1 MTQLTFQQIASLR
14 YHEEENFKKGF
25 SWGAMLERRG
35 KCLTSESQTPSLV
48 ARGQT
53 DRALLRQ
60 PEVTYSLFLSI
71 CDCAVA
77 EHCITGH
84 SVTAAL
90 HNGAL
95 LCEASGS
102 REHGH
107 LALVGR
113 RQRKASQGNAMAE
126 PGSGSS
132 R

>member
-1 MTQLTFQQIASLR
+1 
-14 YHEEENFKKGF
+14 
-25 SWGAMLERRG
+25 MLERRG

-95 LCEASGS
+95 LCGLRQQGTWASGIGGKAPKKS
-102 REHGH
+102 FPGKCHG
-107 LALVGR
+107 
-113 RQRKASQGNAMAE
+113 
-126 PGSGSS
+126 
-132 R
+132 